1 MGGSGLYIQA
11 LCHGIAVLPDPDP
24 ALRLKLQQQ
33 LQTEGVESLR
43 AMLRNLDPDYYHTVD
58 PANGVRIQRALEV
71 TLTSGIPYSRLVNQ
85 PPARRPFNIEQ
96 TVVTHPRELLRQ
108 RIDQR
113 VDQMM
118 LRGLEEEA
126 RRLYPLR
133 HLTAL
138 NTVGYKEFFTLWQ
151 ACGDTPFALSQS
163 QRTVVADTIRL
174 NTWHYAKKQ
183 LTWLKKF
190 TSQPQPNLV

>member
-11 LCHGIAVLPDPDP
+11 LCQGIAVLPDPDP

-58 PANGVRIQRALEV
+58 PANGIRIQRALEV
-71 TLTSGIPYSRLVNQ
+71 TITAGIPYSRLVNQ
-85 PPARRPFNIEQ
+85 PHAQRPFNIEQ
-96 TVVTHPRELLRQ
+96 TIVTHPRELLRE
-108 RIDQR
+108 RIDRR

-118 LRGLEEEA
+118 LLGLEEEA

-138 NTVGYKEFFTLWQ
+138 NTVGFKEFFTLWQ
-151 ACGDTPFALSQS
+151 SCGDTPFTLTQS

-183 LTWLKKF
+183 LTWLKKYANPQ
-190 TSQPQPNLV
+190 QPTND

>member
-1 MGGSGLYIQA
+1 
-11 LCHGIAVLPDPDP
+11 
-24 ALRLKLQQQ
+24 
-33 LQTEGVESLR
+33 
-43 AMLRNLDPDYYHTVD
+43 MLRNLDPDYYRTVD

-85 PPARRPFNIEQ
+85 PPALRPFNIEQ
-96 TVVTHPRELLRQ
+96 TVVTHSRELLRQ

-118 LRGLEEEA
+118 LLGLEEEA

-138 NTVGYKEFFTLWQ
+138 NTVGYKEFSTLWQ